1 MLYESEEGLKKYIT
15 DMDKTFYGLTI
26 MDIRVLVFEY
36 CKRNE
41 IDNPFPKE
49 TKLAGEDFVRGFL
62 KRNKD
67 LALRKPQGVAI
78 NRVFDLNKEAVKRY
92 FDNLEILLNEHHFE
106 PHQIHKCDETG
117 ITTVPMP
124 AKVIAPTVKHCVSS
138 MTSGERGITTTVLC
152 VQCNRSFHTTHDDFQ
167 KQK

>member
-15 DMDKTFYGLTI
+15 DMDKAFYGLTI

-67 LALRKPQGVAI
+67 LALQKPQGVAI
-78 NRVFDLNKEAVKRY
+78 NRVFGLNKEAVKRY
-92 FDNLEILLNEHHFE
+92 FDNLEILLNEHHF
-106 PHQIHKCDETG
+106 
-117 ITTVPMP
+117 
-124 AKVIAPTVKHCVSS
+124 
-138 MTSGERGITTTVLC
+138 
-152 VQCNRSFHTTHDDFQ
+152 
-167 KQK
+167 